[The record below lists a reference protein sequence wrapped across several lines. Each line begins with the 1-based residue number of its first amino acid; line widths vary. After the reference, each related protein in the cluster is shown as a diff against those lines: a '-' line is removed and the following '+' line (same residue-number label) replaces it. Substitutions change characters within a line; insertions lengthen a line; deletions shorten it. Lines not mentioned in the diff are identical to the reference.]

1 MSLNLQYEPEVVV
14 DITGLSN
21 EDWLEYRKSGIGGSD
36 AGIILGVSSYKLPRD
51 VYFEKIG
58 RTPDMP
64 EDENW
69 VTLEVGKRLEDLV
82 AEIFAKKTGFR
93 VWKENRMLRH
103 PLYPYMIADIDY
115 MYETSSGEI
124 GILECKTGSHYV
136 KDKWDGGAVP
146 YTYEV
151 QCRHYM
157 AVRNVFASYAACLH
171 GNTENDFIYQKIE
184 RDLDFEEDLIEQEGM
199 FWYDYVEKQ
208 KEPPL
213 TGDGDLMLRSLKR
226 YQAERNQ
233 QEELLFDDVYGDV
246 FEKILE
252 MKNEKSALDK
262 AGRELEGKI
271 KTLYAQFAAMLGSG
285 TKGKCVADGCEY
297 LITYKPSYRTLI
309 PKEAMERMKLN
320 DKEMFDKYASVSESR
335 TFQVKKVIK

>member
-1 MSLNLQYEPEVVV
+1 MSLDLQYEPEVVV

-36 AGIILGVSSYKLPRD
+36 AGIILGVSAYKLPRD

-124 GILECKTGSHYV
+124 GILECKTGSYYV
-136 KDKWDGGAVP
+136 KDKWDSGAVP

-208 KEPPL
+208 QEPPL
-213 TGDGDLMLRSLKR
+213 TGDGDLMLRSLKWTIVNKVDTI
-226 YQAERNQ
+226 YK
-233 QEELLFDDVYGDV
+233 
-246 FEKILE
+246 EKVP
-252 MKNEKSALDK
+252 S
-262 AGRELEGKI
+262 
-271 KTLYAQFAAMLGSG
+271 TAA
-285 TKGKCVADGCEY
+285 
-297 LITYKPSYRTLI
+297 
-309 PKEAMERMKLN
+309 
-320 DKEMFDKYASVSESR
+320 
-335 TFQVKKVIK
+335 

>member
-1 MSLNLQYEPEVVV
+1 
-14 DITGLSN
+14 
-21 EDWLEYRKSGIGGSD
+21 
-36 AGIILGVSSYKLPRD
+36 
-51 VYFEKIG
+51 
-58 RTPDMP
+58 
-64 EDENW
+64 
-69 VTLEVGKRLEDLV
+69 
-82 AEIFAKKTGFR
+82 
-93 VWKENRMLRH
+93 MLRH

-157 AVRNVFASYAACLH
+157 AVRNVFASYTACLH

-184 RDLDFEEDLIEQEGM
+184 RDLDFEEDLIAQEGM

>member
-1 MSLNLQYEPEVVV
+1 MSLDLQYEPEVVV

-93 VWKENRMLRH
+93 VWKEKRMLRH

-184 RDLDFEEDLIEQEGM
+184 RDLDFEEDLVEQEGM

-213 TGDGDLMLRSLKR
+213 TGDGDLMLRSLKC

-233 QEELLFDDVYGDV
+233 QEEWTIVNKVDTIYKEKCRVQLLSAVPSTILLFHLVSSFRENYAVFWHYRILRCIRIQITGVPAENDMFYG
-246 FEKILE
+246 
-252 MKNEKSALDK
+252 
-262 AGRELEGKI
+262 
-271 KTLYAQFAAMLGSG
+271 
-285 TKGKCVADGCEY
+285 
-297 LITYKPSYRTLI
+297 
-309 PKEAMERMKLN
+309 
-320 DKEMFDKYASVSESR
+320 
-335 TFQVKKVIK
+335 